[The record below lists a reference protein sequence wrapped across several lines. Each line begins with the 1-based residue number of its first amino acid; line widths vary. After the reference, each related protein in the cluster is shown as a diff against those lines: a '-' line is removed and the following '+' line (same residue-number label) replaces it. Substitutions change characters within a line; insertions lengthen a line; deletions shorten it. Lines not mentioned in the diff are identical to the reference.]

1 MRVPSVTGSPALAS
15 GASGTSPPPSRR
27 ILVVEDNPD
36 AREALV
42 LLLESWGHRVE
53 QAGDGLSGLEAAR
66 ANPPAVALIDVGLPG
81 IDGYTLARELRGTP
95 NCATVRLIALTGY
108 SRSSDRERGHAAG
121 FDAYLVKPV
130 DPDQLRRIV
139 SAG

>member
-1 MRVPSVTGSPALAS
+1 MISDPS
-15 GASGTSPPPSRR
+15 GASRPQSRR
-27 ILVVEDNPD
+27 VLVVEDNPD

-53 QAGDGLSGLEAAR
+53 QAGDGLAGLEAAR

-81 IDGYTLARELRGTP
+81 IDGYTLARELRSTP
-95 NCATVRLIALTGY
+95 DGQAVRLIALTGY
-108 SRSSDRERGHAAG
+108 SRSSDRERGREAG

-130 DPDQLRRIV
+130 DPHQLRQAL
-139 SAG
+139 SED

>member
-1 MRVPSVTGSPALAS
+1 M
-15 GASGTSPPPSRR
+15 
-27 ILVVEDNPD
+27 EDNPD

-53 QAGDGLSGLEAAR
+53 GAGDGLSGLEAAR

-81 IDGYTLARELRGTP
+81 IDGYTLARELRGIP
-95 NCATVRLIALTGY
+95 DCRKVRLIALTGY
-108 SRSSDRERGHAAG
+108 SRSSDRERGREAG

-130 DPDQLRRIV
+130 DPDQLRQVV
-139 SAG
+139 SES